1 MQKQLVPTCS
11 SCTYTYSPFFPIKK
25 PIRAPTKYGLSS
37 RHPLDPTAHDHH
49 PTPNHMIAR
58 QRRRHWQWDP
68 HNPMAPHGIDT
79 GGSTTPRSL
88 VWLPRFPGRGGN
100 LSLSR
105 CGHVRGDQPP
115 KRWWPSDRGSRH
127 IWPSVAASGT
137 APHML
142 PVFVYLSFSFRFCRA
157 AV

>member
-25 PIRAPTKYGLSS
+25 PIRAPTKYGLSL

-58 QRRRHWQWDP
+58 QRRRHWQWGP

-100 LSLSR
+100 LSLSLRACARRPTAKAMVAVRSGIEAHLAVR
-105 CGHVRGDQPP
+105 CCVWHCSP
-115 KRWWPSDRGSRH
+115 H
-127 IWPSVAASGT
+127 AARIR
-137 APHML
+137 L
-142 PVFVYLSFSFRFCRA
+142 LVFFF
-157 AV
+157 